1 MNGVFGAIAASCRRI
16 NSLSKKAVSTPMAVL
31 AEKNGDMKVK
41 KAATECMMCLA
52 EVATPQFVASQLYK
66 VCTLQLFAVVMFDA
80 SVCSMRWHIR
90 AQR

>member
-31 AEKNGDMKVK
+31 TEKNGDMKVK

-66 VCTLQLFAVVMFDA
+66 VCTLQWCRSGVPDV
-80 SVCSMRWHIR
+80 
-90 AQR
+90 